1 MLLQTATFSNTEQI
15 YSHFNSDEPSV
26 PAKFE
31 PSVPATTTP
40 DAFTVKSKALIP
52 SDDVF
57 HTSNGLWESK
67 AKHLVPNYL
76 NETCKGAFRESSFF
90 NDYLIQNGGTAR
102 SPDAKQLTSL
112 VLQLLTKLDYPISC
126 DDIAQRVGCASPSA
140 VHSVLRCLEKQKKL
154 SKSGY
159 NPALWSTFS
168 LPLHQGNI
176 QQHYPT
182 NNSCPREPYARDS
195 CMQTPFFQ
203 RTNDSVT
210 TSIAGGTALST
221 TQAVLSSSTAILS
234 SSTTTARMEAV
245 IQPLDLPQVF
255 EANLINLFQQN
266 GAISTVEIQT
276 KLGFPDEVKLGF
288 VLENL
293 QQRRVITKESDVPQR
308 WRLASATRL
317 NDVGV
322 IGEERRRK
330 SPVQMASTGAKVDKI
345 MPSPPRQN
353 GFSENVHDGFRHLSE
368 SPERN
373 AVSSNK
379 HYRYS
384 CDRNTN
390 GVWQDLNYL
399 NGLTNVHHKAC
410 PAANARFSQAN
421 LIMPANPGDQHGL
434 ALSTDH
440 SPSSLIQTETDEFLD
455 DLTETV
461 PNGYQQELYQQAMQ
475 EDLVCYLPAGTGK
488 GVVMASVVHHM
499 IVMNPTKQALIVVED
514 TVSALERAQYL
525 RKELSGNGYRKKI
538 NVGVVSGILK
548 QLDNKRQAVVA
559 TSSSCLR
566 LLKCRAISW
575 KDLCL
580 VVFDQAGHCFN
591 DHPSHEILRDYY
603 MKAKA
608 DIRGLH
614 VPKLLGFLDSS
625 SGEDILMKTVSKF
638 NTVLKNMGDLFLSS
652 VTQNKAE
659 LEEKKSEAMFVCV
672 PCSFTKSEQRLFS
685 ALHCYLLLVFKNLAV
700 QCQQLNSYKELLQLS
715 FQRYPINDEAFAKF
729 IRLTGKPLDK
739 RLPSRCVKTWR
750 HYLAICEVIFA
761 LVECGEDFAK
771 VLLANLKREAFG
783 FTWANEVGLPVNE
796 LSLYLLPPTL
806 SKRAT
811 SGKFL

>member
-1 MLLQTATFSNTEQI
+1 MI
-15 YSHFNSDEPSV
+15 
-26 PAKFE
+26 
-31 PSVPATTTP
+31 TP
-40 DAFTVKSKALIP
+40 DAFTVKSKSLIS

-57 HTSNGLWESK
+57 HINNGVWESK

-76 NETCKGAFRESSFF
+76 NETCKGTFRESSFF
-90 NDYLIQNGGTAR
+90 NDYLIQDGGTAR
-102 SPDAKQLTSL
+102 SPDAKQLTPL

-126 DDIAQRVGCASPSA
+126 DDIAQRVGCASSSE
-140 VHSVLRCLEKQKKL
+140 VHSVLRRLENQKKL

-159 NPALWSTFS
+159 NPTLWSILS
-168 LPLHQGNI
+168 VPLHQGNI

-195 CMQTPFFQ
+195 CLETPFFQ
-203 RTNDSVT
+203 RANDSVT
-210 TSIAGGTALST
+210 TSVTTSTALPT

-234 SSTTTARMEAV
+234 SSTTTARREAV

-276 KLGFPDEVKLGF
+276 KLGFPDKVKLGF

-293 QQRRVITKESDVPQR
+293 LQRRVIAKESDMPQR
-308 WRLASATRL
+308 WRLASVTRP

-330 SPVQMASTGAKVDKI
+330 SPVQMASTGALVDKI

-353 GFSENVHDGFRHLSE
+353 GFSENIHNGFRHLSE
-368 SPERN
+368 STERN

-379 HYRYS
+379 PYRYS
-384 CDRNTN
+384 CEGNVK

-399 NGLTNVHHKAC
+399 NGLTNVPNGVPQKAC
-410 PAANARFSQAN
+410 PAANARFPQGN
-421 LIMPANPGDQHGL
+421 LILPANPGNRQRL
-434 ALSTDH
+434 AQQIDH
-440 SPSSLIQTETDEFLD
+440 SPPSPCSLIQTETDEFLD
-455 DLTETV
+455 ELTETV
-461 PNGYQQELYQQAMQ
+461 PSGYQQELYQEAMQ

-499 IVMNPTKQALIVVED
+499 IIMNPKKLALIVVED
-514 TVSALERAQYL
+514 TESALDRAQCL
-525 RKELSGNGYRKKI
+525 RKELSGKGYRKKI
-538 NVGVVSGILK
+538 NVGVVSGAFK

-591 DHPSHEILRDYY
+591 DQPSHEILRDYY
-603 MKAKA
+603 LKAKA

-625 SGEDILMKTVSKF
+625 SGEDNLMKTVAKF

-659 LEEKKSEAMFVCV
+659 LEENKNEAMFVCV

-685 ALHCYLLLVFKNLAV
+685 ALHCYLLLVFKNLAL

-729 IRLTGKPLDK
+729 VRLTGKPLDK
-739 RLPSRCVKTWR
+739 RLPSCCVKTWR

-783 FTWANEVGLPVNE
+783 STWANEVGLPVNE
-796 LSLYLLPPTL
+796 LSLYLLPPAL

-811 SGKFL
+811 LGKFCNRFYTNYQ